1 MQVWCNLIIL
11 GERSTKKFPYSIF
24 VVFFF
29 FILFVFLFSFTFK
42 GYVTIQEIKRQKKDK
57 KKKDKKKEVTPKPFC
72 FLTHYVRWSKRLV
85 TQILLVSSFPK
96 ISDYIRLHLLQIRES
111 RLNKIHS
118 GKRLRRTL
126 SDEKPL
132 LSIHLRRY
140 GRRDN
145 RWPQGR

>member
-1 MQVWCNLIIL
+1 MQVWCNPIIL

-29 FILFVFLFSFTFK
+29 IILFVCLFSFTLK
-42 GYVTIQEIKRQKKDK
+42 GFVTIQEIKR

-96 ISDYIRLHLLQIRES
+96 ISDYIRLHLIQIRES

>member
-1 MQVWCNLIIL
+1 MQVWCNLMIL

-24 VVFFF
+24 VVFFYF
-29 FILFVFLFSFTFK
+29 VCMFVQFLKNWKALSLF
-42 GYVTIQEIKRQKKDK
+42 RQLKE
-57 KKKDKKKEVTPKPFC
+57 KKKDKKKRGHPKPFC

-85 TQILLVSSFPK
+85 TQILLVSSLPK

>member
-24 VVFFF
+24 VVFF
-29 FILFVFLFSFTFK
+29 LFCLYVCSVSHWKALSLF
-42 GYVTIQEIKRQKKDK
+42 RQLKE
-57 KKKDKKKEVTPKPFC
+57 KKKDKKKRGHPKPFC

-96 ISDYIRLHLLQIRES
+96 ISDYIRLHLIQIRES

>member
-24 VVFFF
+24 VVVFFYYF
-29 FILFVFLFSFTFK
+29 VCLFVQFHIERLCHYS
-42 GYVTIQEIKRQKKDK
+42 GNWK
-57 KKKDKKKEVTPKPFC
+57 KKKKTKKKEVTPKPFC

-96 ISDYIRLHLLQIRES
+96 ISDYIRLHLIQIRES

>member
-24 VVFFF
+24 VGFF
-29 FILFVFLFSFTFK
+29 FILFVCLFSFTLK
-42 GYVTIQEIKRQKKDK
+42 GFVTIQEIKRKKRQKKE
-57 KKKDKKKEVTPKPFC
+57 EVTPKPFC

-126 SDEKPL
+126 GDEKPL

>member
-24 VVFFF
+24 VVFFLLF
-29 FILFVFLFSFTFK
+29 CLFVCSVSHWKALSLFRK
-42 GYVTIQEIKRQKKDK
+42 LKEKKRDK
-57 KKKDKKKEVTPKPFC
+57 KKRGHPKT
-72 FLTHYVRWSKRLV
+72 FLFFDSLCSLIQKTSNTDSAGVIVPENFWLY
-85 TQILLVSSFPK
+85 SSTFN
-96 ISDYIRLHLLQIRES
+96 S
-111 RLNKIHS
+111 NS
-118 GKRLRRTL
+118 GKSFKQNPFWKAFTTDFKWR
-126 SDEKPL
+126 KPL

>member
-24 VVFFF
+24 VGFFLF
-29 FILFVFLFSFTFK
+29 CLFVCSVLHWKALSLFRKF
-42 GYVTIQEIKRQKKDK
+42 K
-57 KKKDKKKEVTPKPFC
+57 KKKDKKKKRSPPKPFC

-126 SDEKPL
+126 GDEKPL

>member
-24 VVFFF
+24 VVFF
-29 FILFVFLFSFTFK
+29 LFCLYVCSVSHWKALSLF
-42 GYVTIQEIKRQKKDK
+42 RQLKE
-57 KKKDKKKEVTPKPFC
+57 KKKDKKKRGHPKPFC

-85 TQILLVSSFPK
+85 TQILLVSSLPK

>member
-24 VVFFF
+24 VGFFLF
-29 FILFVFLFSFTFK
+29 CLFVCSVLHWKALSLFRKF
-42 GYVTIQEIKRQKKDK
+42 K
-57 KKKDKKKEVTPKPFC
+57 KKKDKKKKRSPPKPFC

>member
-24 VVFFF
+24 VVVFLLFC
-29 FILFVFLFSFTFK
+29 LFVCSVSHWKALSLFRK
-42 GYVTIQEIKRQKKDK
+42 LKEK
-57 KKKDKKKEVTPKPFC
+57 KKKTKKKEVTPKPFC

-96 ISDYIRLHLLQIRES
+96 ISDYIRLHLIQIRES

>member
-29 FILFVFLFSFTFK
+29 IILFVCLFSFTLK
-42 GYVTIQEIKRQKKDK
+42 GFVTIQEIKRK
-57 KKKDKKKEVTPKPFC
+57 KKKTKKKEVTPKPFC

-96 ISDYIRLHLLQIRES
+96 ISDYIRLHLIQIRES